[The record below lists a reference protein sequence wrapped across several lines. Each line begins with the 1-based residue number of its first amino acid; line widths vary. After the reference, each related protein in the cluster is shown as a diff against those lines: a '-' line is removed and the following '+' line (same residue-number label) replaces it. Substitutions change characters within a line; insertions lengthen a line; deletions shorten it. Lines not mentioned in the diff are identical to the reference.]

1 MRKFSALKYWSDKI
15 KLSFISALII
25 FFPLPDRWVKLNHSP
40 VCFGTRNDQFGTF
53 NVPHGGNM
61 AAVKLVYL
69 YGYVSCDTRQTSY
82 WSYWGCGDNPYAG
95 IKDMVNVKIT
105 TSANHIILPPSQFT
119 TAFYKWSKI
128 PGYNSLSPELILSSF
143 FQRTSVH
150 SGQRLRLW
158 YAEDLLNQS
167 EGENGGRACC
177 DVYGLY
183 VWKSNSWQIFG
194 YRFIVAGFLKQ
205 LRALI
210 NRTLSFRDFAV
221 RSLIR
226 E

>member
-1 MRKFSALKYWSDKI
+1 MRKFSALKNWSDKI
-15 KLSFISALII
+15 KLSFISVLII

-82 WSYWGCGDNPYAG
+82 WSYWGCGDNPYAE

-119 TAFYKWSKI
+119 TAFYKWPKI

-183 VWKSNSWQIFG
+183 VWKSNTKLLADFWISV
-194 YRFIVAGFLKQ
+194 YRRWI
-205 LRALI
+205 
-210 NRTLSFRDFAV
+210 S
-221 RSLIR
+221 
-226 E
+226 

>member
-1 MRKFSALKYWSDKI
+1 M
-15 KLSFISALII
+15 
-25 FFPLPDRWVKLNHSP
+25 
-40 VCFGTRNDQFGTF
+40 CFGTRNDQFGTF

-167 EGENGGRACC
+167 EGENGDRACC

-183 VWKSNSWQIFG
+183 V
-194 YRFIVAGFLKQ
+194 
-205 LRALI
+205 
-210 NRTLSFRDFAV
+210 
-221 RSLIR
+221 
-226 E
+226 

>member
-69 YGYVSCDTRQTSY
+69 YGYLSCDTRQTSY

-105 TSANHIILPPSQFT
+105 TSVNHIILPRSQFT
-119 TAFYKWSKI
+119 TAFYKWSKT

-183 VWKSNSWQIFG
+183 VWKSNSKLLADFWISV
-194 YRFIVAGFLKQ
+194 YRRWI
-205 LRALI
+205 
-210 NRTLSFRDFAV
+210 S
-221 RSLIR
+221 
-226 E
+226 